1 MNLGIV
7 ILNYNDAGTVLKL
20 HEKIKDYR
28 VIRHIIIVDNFSTD
42 NSYDVLR
49 SLEKG
54 KTVVLR
60 SNKNGGYAYGNNI
73 GVKWLIN
80 NTDTDIICIANPD
93 IVVDETVFK
102 RLLNGFIETDFAAL
116 SGFMQNR
123 DGSIRRDKFCIPSY
137 WWDLSNYTLF
147 YRQLFRLFV
156 KKYSQK
162 LEPDTGIQEVEM
174 LPGSF
179 FLIRKEVFQEIGLF
193 DENTFLFCEE
203 RILGNK
209 LKTIHKKMGIDTGVV
224 FLHMHSISIRK
235 TISIYNEWKR
245 LNESRLYYN
254 IEYNKIN
261 KMQETILRLAM
272 QLFMLRLKRKLKV

>member
-116 SGFMQNR
+116 SGSADGKNR
-123 DGSIRRDKFCIPSY
+123 I
-137 WWDLSNYTLF
+137 
-147 YRQLFRLFV
+147 
-156 KKYSQK
+156 
-162 LEPDTGIQEVEM
+162 
-174 LPGSF
+174 
-179 FLIRKEVFQEIGLF
+179 
-193 DENTFLFCEE
+193 
-203 RILGNK
+203 
-209 LKTIHKKMGIDTGVV
+209 
-224 FLHMHSISIRK
+224 
-235 TISIYNEWKR
+235 
-245 LNESRLYYN
+245 
-254 IEYNKIN
+254 
-261 KMQETILRLAM
+261 
-272 QLFMLRLKRKLKV
+272 